1 MIYVNR
7 TNFLLKIQN
16 RTNNMIC
23 LLFCF
28 SSRRFVSGDEQA
40 ETLFDD
46 LVKYATTSIDH
57 RTALGG
63 NAPVSMIKMSN
74 Q

>member
-1 MIYVNR
+1 MFMI
-7 TNFLLKIQN
+7 
-16 RTNNMIC
+16 
-23 LLFCF
+23 CF

-63 NAPVSMIKMSN
+63 NAPVSIMRSCESIINRKAHFMYFLFN
-74 Q
+74 RTI

>member
-1 MIYVNR
+1 MFMI
-7 TNFLLKIQN
+7 
-16 RTNNMIC
+16 
-23 LLFCF
+23 CF